1 MAWNAKDNSKLVRN
15 QGKFENAMHNYE
27 TAQKTLDT
35 LCSDILDKAD
45 QIQVNLNIKFTKNTQ
60 LAHYAQME
68 KVYEEMDDLE
78 QRMNDVHLQ
87 VMDRKWQEER
97 EANKMSDM
105 ERAAGG
111 RVTAADRNLLGN
123 VVPPSQRI
131 ADQQYNETGRGY
143 QQYGTGSQGQGYANR
158 GDFEGF

>member
-68 KVYEEMDDLE
+68 KVYAEMDDLE
-78 QRMNDVHLQ
+78 QRMNDVHL
-87 VMDRKWQEER
+87 
-97 EANKMSDM
+97 
-105 ERAAGG
+105 
-111 RVTAADRNLLGN
+111 
-123 VVPPSQRI
+123 
-131 ADQQYNETGRGY
+131 
-143 QQYGTGSQGQGYANR
+143 
-158 GDFEGF
+158 

>member
-1 MAWNAKDNSKLVRN
+1 MTEYAKKREDYRIYYDHYRGKVEDLRRTEMKKQNEPVTSGSMAWNAKDNSTLVRN

-68 KVYEEMDDLE
+68 KVYAELDDLE
-78 QRMNDVHLQ
+78 QRMNDVHL
-87 VMDRKWQEER
+87 
-97 EANKMSDM
+97 
-105 ERAAGG
+105 
-111 RVTAADRNLLGN
+111 
-123 VVPPSQRI
+123 
-131 ADQQYNETGRGY
+131 
-143 QQYGTGSQGQGYANR
+143 
-158 GDFEGF
+158 

>member
-1 MAWNAKDNSKLVRN
+1 MDYAKKREDFRIYYDHYRGKIEDLKKTEMKKQQEPVACGGMAWSGKDNSKLVRN

-68 KVYEEMDDLE
+68 KVYADMDNLE

-87 VMDRKWQEER
+87 VMDRKW
-97 EANKMSDM
+97 
-105 ERAAGG
+105 
-111 RVTAADRNLLGN
+111 
-123 VVPPSQRI
+123 
-131 ADQQYNETGRGY
+131 
-143 QQYGTGSQGQGYANR
+143 
-158 GDFEGF
+158 